1 MNMLISTLNHPF
13 TFGGSSKTALNA
25 VVSFQQH
32 LHFCTLTICSHAKF
46 QLCWLFKDCC
56 CFSMLGKCT
65 SHLMFMTFN
74 CILQCNALLV
84 FLPLEHIAWQ
94 QEEAPCGGP
103 FMSEA
108 YIFEWTSAPPPAKHK
123 HLTIERNMRKRLKH
137 SAVHGSMPLL
147 FL

>member
-1 MNMLISTLNHPF
+1 MFAEEDRQAPAKNE
-13 TFGGSSKTALNA
+13 
-25 VVSFQQH
+25 VSFGI
-32 LHFCTLTICSHAKF
+32 HFCTCIFYDVIYT
-46 QLCWLFKDCC
+46 
-56 CFSMLGKCT
+56 LGKCT
-65 SHLMFMTFN
+65 SHSIFLSFY

-108 YIFEWTSAPPPAKHK
+108 IIFERTSAQPPAKHK

-137 SAVHGSMPLL
+137 SAVHGSVSAL